1 LNKHIYEIVAEAKSI
16 ICWKGM
22 ARISRTTPEDCA
34 PLLTFWPQTIPFG
47 TGKISQNSKQL
58 RIRQLLWASNLEQ
71 TISSSNRKNFS
82 SKGTSRNS
90 QNNSTVL
97 DYIGGMGNWV
107 VIYKSLQTCL
117 SETGPERK
125 VQVFRETTTS
135 MGASERY
142 TLRGFRPGHDDT
154 LPTSSNP
161 AQNLFFFPFTQ
172 AKHFRA
178 ALPGKVVY
186 PPRT

>member
-1 LNKHIYEIVAEAKSI
+1 MSFIFLHSACCSFAVTHHSLCE
-16 ICWKGM
+16 
-22 ARISRTTPEDCA
+22 
-34 PLLTFWPQTIPFG
+34 
-47 TGKISQNSKQL
+47 
-58 RIRQLLWASNLEQ
+58 LEQ
-71 TISSSNRKNFS
+71 TYLWDCCRSQEHHSTSNRKNFS

-117 SETGPERK
+117 SESGPERK

-142 TLRGFRPGHDDT
+142 TLRGFPPGHDNT
-154 LPTSSNP
+154 LPNSSNP
-161 AQNLFFFPFTQ
+161 AQNSFFFPSQRPNIFGLPCP
-172 AKHFRA
+172 AKCCIPLGHSAEASPEAA
-178 ALPGKVVY
+178 ALLKP
-186 PPRT
+186 